1 MLSVF
6 FVSACKTK
14 NSLRRRETIA
24 KSPQS
29 GPVSQLQLQE
39 RMLSPCAM
47 SASLTYWS
55 AEDKRI
61 FFFSE
66 TGHLE
71 LAGVATQSCPAA
83 KGILFLG
90 FLLLFGF
97 LPRRVKG
104 RAVDSAGAKGGIRD
118 PTAELQSSLQ
128 MMSASRRFCLQILLH
143 PQCQ

>member
-1 MLSVF
+1 MISVF
-6 FVSACKTK
+6 FVSVCTMKS
-14 NSLRRRETIA
+14 SLCRRETIA
-24 KSPQS
+24 QSPHS
-29 GPVSQLQLQE
+29 RPVSRLWLH
-39 RMLSPCAM
+39 PCAM

-71 LAGVATQSCPAA
+71 LTGVATQSCPAT

-97 LPRRVKG
+97 LPWRVKG

-118 PTAELQSSLQ
+118 PTGELQGSLR
-128 MMSASRRFCLQILLH
+128 MMLASRRFCLQILLH